1 MKRYVTIA
9 LIASSLA
16 YASGCSFLRNNPGI
30 LDSAD
35 EAAKVACIIANAL
48 LPNEK
53 AVADACNLAD
63 ANLDFV
69 RKVMSAHKKE
79 LAKYSAMKCGEGG
92 AP

>member
-1 MKRYVTIA
+1 MKKYVTIA
-9 LIASSLA
+9 LVASSLA
-16 YASGCSFLRNNPGI
+16 FVNGCAWLRNNPGV
-30 LDSAD
+30 LDTAD

-53 AVADACNLAD
+53 AVAEVCGLAD

-69 RKVMSAHKKE
+69 RRVMSAHKRE
-79 LAKYSAMKCGEGG
+79 LAKYGAAKCGDGG